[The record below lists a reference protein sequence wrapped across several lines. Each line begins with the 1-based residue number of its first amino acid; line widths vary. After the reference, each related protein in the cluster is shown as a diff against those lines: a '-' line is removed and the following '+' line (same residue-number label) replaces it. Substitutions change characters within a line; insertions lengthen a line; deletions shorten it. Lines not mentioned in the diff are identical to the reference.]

1 MFGVD
6 MSRVLELYG
15 ASTATRGHHWSI
27 AVREQQCPF
36 LGAKCVKI
44 RKSQPDVSIGTCS
57 VAHGREPRPI
67 VICPHRLIQNSTVFI
82 DCIHLLERHR
92 PGNEFHLL
100 SEVSIPGG
108 SVDYF
113 LVSANDRKV
122 SDFVAIE
129 LQALD
134 TTGTVW
140 PERQR
145 FLNDAGVPTN
155 DLEYTSRKSFG
166 INWKMSAK
174 TILVQLHHKVET
186 FQSINKRLVL
196 VVQDVFL
203 DYMRREFVFDHVEAA
218 NSDDSLHFHGYEFRA
233 SSDGNRL
240 RLMNR
245 LSTDADGVA
254 RCLGLQA
261 SASVNLTDM
270 ISSIERRLSDNTLLN
285 IVSPQ

>member
-1 MFGVD
+1 

-15 ASTATRGHHWSI
+15 APTSTDGHDWS
-27 AVREQQCPF
+27 ASVRDQRCPY
-36 LGAKCVKI
+36 LGSRCVKI
-44 RKSQPDVSIGTCS
+44 RKSQPDVSIGTCT
-57 VAHGREPRPI
+57 VAHGRNSQPI

-82 DCIHLLERHR
+82 DCIHLLTRHR

-113 LVSANDRKV
+113 LVSSNNLKV
-122 SDFVAIE
+122 SDFVAVE

-145 FLNDAGVPTN
+145 FLNSAGVAT
-155 DLEYTSRKSFG
+155 DDSEYTARKSFG

-186 FQSINKRLVL
+186 FQLVNKHLVL
-196 VVQDVFL
+196 VVQNVFL
-203 DYMRREFVFDHVEAA
+203 EYMRREFTFDHVETA
-218 NSDDSLHFHGYEFRA
+218 NPDDTLHFHGYEFQA
-233 SSDGNRL
+233 SPEANRL
-240 RLMNR
+240 QLANR
-245 LSTDADGVA
+245 LSTDSDGVA
-254 RCLGLQA
+254 KCLGLQA
-261 SASVNLTDM
+261 SPNVNLTDM
-270 ISSIERRLSDNTLLN
+270 ISSIEQRLSDNTLLN
-285 IVSPQ
+285 IVAQ

>member
-1 MFGVD
+1 

-15 ASTATRGHHWSI
+15 APTSTHGRNWST
-27 AVREQQCPF
+27 AVREQQCPY

-57 VAHGREPRPI
+57 VAHGQNSRPI

-82 DCIHLLERHR
+82 DCIHLLARHR

-100 SEVSIPGG
+100 SEVTIPGG

-113 LVSANDRKV
+113 LVSAKNRKV
-122 SDFVAIE
+122 SDFVGIE

-145 FLNDAGVPTN
+145 FLNNAGVAT
-155 DLEYTSRKSFG
+155 DDSEYTSRKAFG

-186 FQSINKRLVL
+186 FQLVNKHLVL

-203 DYMRREFVFDHVEAA
+203 DYMRREFAFDHVEAA
-218 NSDDSLHFHGYEFRA
+218 NPDDTLHFHGYEFRA

-240 RLMNR
+240 QLTNR

-270 ISSIERRLSDNTLLN
+270 ISN
-285 IVSPQ
+285 I